1 MFGDQASGKWGAYF
15 VAGGK
20 VVGAFLEGGSAEDN
34 TAVKA
39 VALQQPPAPAA
50 AALAEQG
57 LAFASRL

>member
-20 VVGAFLEGGSAEDN
+20 VVGAFLEGGSNEDN
-34 TAVKA
+34 AAIKA

-50 AALAEQG
+50 AALAQEG